1 MLSPLPG
8 GNPTTATSGCA
19 RYSRYWRSCCSS
31 YTASSQSSRC
41 WHLPGCTGVWNSSV
55 FWQESTHTPR
65 AAERAET
72 RRICMCRGGKIS
84 IAAPL
89 ILLCM
94 CAAATDLPSIC
105 LFCPAVCLFEAAH
118 TAVHRNTATQHSHL
132 PYKRLPY
139 SYITPPPHIHYYHY
153 HIPSRLHAYYL
164 PIAEP

>member
-1 MLSPLPG
+1 MISPLPG

-41 WHLPGCTGVWNSSV
+41 WHLPGCTGAWNSSV

-94 CAAATDLPSIC
+94 CAAATDLPSIW
-105 LFCPAVCLFEAAH
+105 LFCRPVCP
-118 TAVHRNTATQHSHL
+118 NQHSCLSKHCHSAL
-132 PYKRLPY
+132 SYKRLPY
-139 SYITPPPHIHYYHY
+139 SYITPPSRIHYYHY
-153 HIPSRLHAYYL
+153 HIPSRLPAYL